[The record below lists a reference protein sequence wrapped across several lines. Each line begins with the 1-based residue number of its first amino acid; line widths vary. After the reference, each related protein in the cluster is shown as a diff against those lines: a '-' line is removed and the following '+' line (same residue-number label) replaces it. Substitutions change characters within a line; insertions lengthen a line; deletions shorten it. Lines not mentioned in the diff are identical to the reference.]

1 MHRIH
6 ALIIPVCVCV
16 FALSAAYA
24 ERLVF
29 QGVESWRDW
38 EVPFGLTEVGD
49 QGQLRLVKY
58 RKDIDAV
65 RDAHLF
71 SYESKSKGLVS
82 GGIWEATSNPAAAET
97 IIDGDETTYW
107 QPDPADEVEDWA
119 IEIDLARTVLAREIR
134 LQFPDRDGAR
144 PFRQFTVYAST
155 GARVSVKEDVV
166 MLEPVF
172 RTTRPNADSEIVI
185 PLSYASRDSALILD
199 EGIEVDPALK
209 NGYRV
214 VQRIR
219 IEVEEKS
226 PDAALAEVSVRAIG
240 DNISLGAEQRGSFVN
255 GINSVDPQ
263 NLFDGDM
270 NTNNLI
276 GSSYGSLG
284 WKEGGVWFGVDL
296 GATFF
301 VDEFFL
307 YSFKSDEGLVGY
319 SINGTGPGHTVL
331 YSDGAQVLQ
340 SGLPVPGA
348 FDYTEL
354 FTHINPNADRLLYIR
369 YIFKPR
375 KMRYFFWHGI
385 RDTGWGI
392 VKWGEFMLFSPGH
405 PAEVV
410 LRSPFIDLG
419 TEVGDGRPK
428 VIKGLHWDADLP
440 LGAKLQLR
448 SRSGNTL
455 DPLYTFY
462 DRKGDEVT
470 EDRWKS
476 APKVL
481 RGAIDTTLVVG
492 DDWGAWSNVYQ
503 NSGEVFQSESPR
515 RYVQLE
521 MILGTDDP
529 QVGPQVNSLSIE
541 YEQALVQDARGQIW
555 PREAPVNERTRFA
568 YTVWPRSAGGDS
580 GFDQVRLVVPKA
592 SDVDY
597 TGVEVDGVAIQPESV
612 VSAGDSLW
620 VDLGQAVSGDS
631 VRIAFETQLLNN
643 ATVVSADLGLS
654 NRPGLWQSVEPL
666 IRRSNVV
673 MLPNLIGQEKLIGE
687 VELATAVITPNGD
700 GIHDELEVRFIV
712 YKASR
717 VEPVLQIYD
726 LAGRRI
732 AARTGTQEAGQWR
745 LDWDGRSDDS
755 GQTAAPG
762 SYVYEI
768 SLGTDAGDDKRT
780 GTIAVAY

>member
-29 QGVESWRDW
+29 QGAESWRDW

-597 TGVEVDGVAIQPESV
+597 TGVEVGGVAIQPESV

-762 SYVYEI
+762 SYIYEI

>member
-1 MHRIH
+1 ML
-6 ALIIPVCVCV
+6 AL
-16 FALSAAYA
+16 ALNPAYA

-29 QGVESWRDW
+29 QGAESWQDW

-49 QGQLRLVKY
+49 QGQLRLTKY

-65 RDAHLF
+65 RNAHLF
-71 SYESKSKGLVS
+71 SYESKSKGVVS
-82 GGIWEATSNPAAAET
+82 GGIWEATSNPAAAQA
-97 IIDGDETTYW
+97 IIDGDDTTYW

-134 LQFPDRDGAR
+134 LQFPDREGAR

-172 RTTRPNADSEIVI
+172 RTTRPNAESELVI
-185 PLSYASRDSALILD
+185 PLFYASRDSALILD
-199 EGIEVDPALK
+199 EGIEVDPTLK
-209 NGYRV
+209 NEYRV

-226 PDAALAEVSVRAIG
+226 PDAALAEVSVRAVG
-240 DNISLGAEQRGSFVN
+240 DNISLGAQQRGSFVN

-354 FTHINPNADRLLYIR
+354 LTHINPNADRLLYIR

-405 PAEVV
+405 PAEVA
-410 LRSPFIDLG
+410 LRSSFIDLG

-440 LGAKLQLR
+440 SGAKLQLR

-455 DPLYTFY
+455 DPLFTFY

-481 RGAIDTTLVVG
+481 RGLIDTTLVVG

-541 YEQALVQDARGQIW
+541 YEQALVQDARGQVW
-555 PREAPVNERTRFA
+555 PREALVNERTRFA
-568 YTVWPRSAGGDS
+568 YTVWPRSDGGDS

-592 SDVDY
+592 SAVDY
-597 TGVEVDGVAIQPESV
+597 AGVEVGGAQIQPESV
-612 VSAGDSLW
+612 ASVGDSLW
-620 VDLGQAVSGDS
+620 IDLGQSVSGDS
-631 VRIAFETQLLNN
+631 VRVVFETQLLNN
-643 ATVVSADLGLS
+643 ATVVSVDLGLS
-654 NRPGLWQSVEPL
+654 ERPGLWQSVEPA

-673 MLPNLIGQEKLIGE
+673 MLPDLIGREKLIGQ
-687 VELATAVITPNGD
+687 VELASAVITPNGD
-700 GIHDELEVRFIV
+700 GIHDVLDVRFIV

-717 VEPVLQIYD
+717 VAPVIQIYD
-726 LAGRRI
+726 LAGRRV
-732 AARTGTQEAGQWR
+732 AVRTGSEDAGQWQ
-745 LDWDGRSDDS
+745 LLWDGHEDVYGR
-755 GQTAAPG
+755 TVAPG
-762 SYVYEI
+762 SYVYRI
-768 SLGTDAGDDKRT
+768 SLGTDAGNDERM

>member
-29 QGVESWRDW
+29 QGTESWRDW

-134 LQFPDRDGAR
+134 LQFPDREGAR

-419 TEVGDGRPK
+419 TEAGDGRPK

-580 GFDQVRLVVPKA
+580 GFDQVRLVVPEA
-592 SDVDY
+592 SNVDY

-654 NRPGLWQSVEPL
+654 NRPGLWQSVEPAV
-666 IRRSNVV
+666 RRSNVV

-700 GIHDELEVRFIV
+700 GIHDELDVRFIV

-745 LDWDGRSDDS
+745 LHWDGRSDDS

-762 SYVYEI
+762 SYIYEI

>member
-1 MHRIH
+1 M
-6 ALIIPVCVCV
+6 
-16 FALSAAYA
+16 
-24 ERLVF
+24 
-29 QGVESWRDW
+29 
-38 EVPFGLTEVGD
+38 
-49 QGQLRLVKY
+49 
-58 RKDIDAV
+58 
-65 RDAHLF
+65 
-71 SYESKSKGLVS
+71 
-82 GGIWEATSNPAAAET
+82 
-97 IIDGDETTYW
+97 
-107 QPDPADEVEDWA
+107 
-119 IEIDLARTVLAREIR
+119 
-134 LQFPDRDGAR
+134 
-144 PFRQFTVYAST
+144 
-155 GARVSVKEDVV
+155 
-166 MLEPVF
+166 
-172 RTTRPNADSEIVI
+172 
-185 PLSYASRDSALILD
+185 
-199 EGIEVDPALK
+199 
-209 NGYRV
+209 
-214 VQRIR
+214 
-219 IEVEEKS
+219 
-226 PDAALAEVSVRAIG
+226 
-240 DNISLGAEQRGSFVN
+240 
-255 GINSVDPQ
+255 
-263 NLFDGDM
+263 
-270 NTNNLI
+270 
-276 GSSYGSLG
+276 
-284 WKEGGVWFGVDL
+284 
-296 GATFF
+296 
-301 VDEFFL
+301 
-307 YSFKSDEGLVGY
+307 
-319 SINGTGPGHTVL
+319 

-419 TEVGDGRPK
+419 TEAGDGRPK

-654 NRPGLWQSVEPL
+654 NRPGLWQSVEPAV
-666 IRRSNVV
+666 RRSNVV

-700 GIHDELEVRFIV
+700 GIHDELDVRFIV

-726 LAGRRI
+726 LAGRPI
-732 AARTGTQEAGQWR
+732 AARIGTEEGGQWR

-768 SLGTDAGDDKRT
+768 SLGTDARDDKRT
-780 GTIAVAY
+780 GIIAVAY

>member
-1 MHRIH
+1 
-6 ALIIPVCVCV
+6 
-16 FALSAAYA
+16 
-24 ERLVF
+24 LVF
-29 QGVESWRDW
+29 QGAESWRDW

-762 SYVYEI
+762 SYIYEI

>member
-29 QGVESWRDW
+29 QGTESWRDW

-58 RKDIDAV
+58 RKNIDAV

-134 LQFPDRDGAR
+134 LQFPDREGAR

-419 TEVGDGRPK
+419 TEAGDGRPK

-580 GFDQVRLVVPKA
+580 GFDQVRLVVPEA
-592 SDVDY
+592 SNVDY

-654 NRPGLWQSVEPL
+654 NRPGLWQSVEPAV
-666 IRRSNVV
+666 RRSNVV

-700 GIHDELEVRFIV
+700 GIHDELDVRFIV

-745 LDWDGRSDDS
+745 LHWDGRSDDS

-762 SYVYEI
+762 SYIYEI

>member
-6 ALIIPVCVCV
+6 ALIIPVCVCF

-29 QGVESWRDW
+29 QGAESWRDW

-134 LQFPDRDGAR
+134 LQFPDREGAR

-240 DNISLGAEQRGSFVN
+240 DNISLGAQQRGSFVN

-410 LRSPFIDLG
+410 MRSPFIDLG
-419 TEVGDGRPK
+419 TEAGDGRPK

-654 NRPGLWQSVEPL
+654 NRPGLWQSVEPAV
-666 IRRSNVV
+666 RRSNVV

-700 GIHDELEVRFIV
+700 GIHDELDVRFIV

-762 SYVYEI
+762 SYIYEI

>member
-29 QGVESWRDW
+29 QGTESWRDW

-107 QPDPADEVEDWA
+107 QPDPADEIEDWA

-134 LQFPDRDGAR
+134 LQFPDREGAR

-166 MLEPVF
+166 MLEPIF

-199 EGIEVDPALK
+199 QGIEVDPALK

-240 DNISLGAEQRGSFVN
+240 DNISLGAQQRGSFVN

-284 WKEGGVWFGVDL
+284 WKEGGVWFGVDP

-419 TEVGDGRPK
+419 TEAGDGRPK

-654 NRPGLWQSVEPL
+654 NRPGLWQSVEPAV
-666 IRRSNVV
+666 RRSNVV

-700 GIHDELEVRFIV
+700 GIHDELDVRFIV

-732 AARTGTQEAGQWR
+732 AARTGTQEGGQWR

-762 SYVYEI
+762 SYIYEI

-780 GTIAVAY
+780 GIIAVAY

>member
-6 ALIIPVCVCV
+6 ALIIPVCVCF

-29 QGVESWRDW
+29 QGAESWRDW

-134 LQFPDRDGAR
+134 LQFPDREGAR

-240 DNISLGAEQRGSFVN
+240 DNISLGAQQRGSFVN

-410 LRSPFIDLG
+410 MRSPFIDLG
-419 TEVGDGRPK
+419 TEAGDGRPK

-580 GFDQVRLVVPKA
+580 GFDQVRLVVSKA

-654 NRPGLWQSVEPL
+654 NRPGLWQSVEPAV
-666 IRRSNVV
+666 RRSNVV

-700 GIHDELEVRFIV
+700 GIHDELDVRFIV

-762 SYVYEI
+762 SYIYEI

-780 GTIAVAY
+780 GIIAVAY

>member
-6 ALIIPVCVCV
+6 ALIIPVCVCF

-29 QGVESWRDW
+29 QGAESWRDW

-134 LQFPDRDGAR
+134 LQFPDREGAR

-419 TEVGDGRPK
+419 TEAGDGRPK

-580 GFDQVRLVVPKA
+580 GFDQVRLVVPEA
-592 SDVDY
+592 SNVDY

-654 NRPGLWQSVEPL
+654 NRPGLWQSVEPAV
-666 IRRSNVV
+666 RRSNVV

-700 GIHDELEVRFIV
+700 GIHDELDVRFIV

-745 LDWDGRSDDS
+745 LHWDGRSDDS

-762 SYVYEI
+762 SYIYEI

>member
-419 TEVGDGRPK
+419 AEVGDGRPK

-762 SYVYEI
+762 SYIYEI

>member
-1 MHRIH
+1 MHIIH

-29 QGVESWRDW
+29 QGAESWRDW

-82 GGIWEATSNPAAAET
+82 GGIWEATSNPATAET

-134 LQFPDRDGAR
+134 LHFPDREGAR

-172 RTTRPNADSEIVI
+172 RTTRPNADPEIVI

-240 DNISLGAEQRGSFVN
+240 DNISLGAQQRGSFVN

-307 YSFKSDEGLVGY
+307 YSFKSDEGL
-319 SINGTGPGHTVL
+319 
-331 YSDGAQVLQ
+331 
-340 SGLPVPGA
+340 
-348 FDYTEL
+348 
-354 FTHINPNADRLLYIR
+354 
-369 YIFKPR
+369 
-375 KMRYFFWHGI
+375 
-385 RDTGWGI
+385 
-392 VKWGEFMLFSPGH
+392 
-405 PAEVV
+405 
-410 LRSPFIDLG
+410 
-419 TEVGDGRPK
+419 
-428 VIKGLHWDADLP
+428 
-440 LGAKLQLR
+440 
-448 SRSGNTL
+448 
-455 DPLYTFY
+455 
-462 DRKGDEVT
+462 
-470 EDRWKS
+470 
-476 APKVL
+476 
-481 RGAIDTTLVVG
+481 
-492 DDWGAWSNVYQ
+492 
-503 NSGEVFQSESPR
+503 
-515 RYVQLE
+515 
-521 MILGTDDP
+521 
-529 QVGPQVNSLSIE
+529 
-541 YEQALVQDARGQIW
+541 
-555 PREAPVNERTRFA
+555 
-568 YTVWPRSAGGDS
+568 
-580 GFDQVRLVVPKA
+580 
-592 SDVDY
+592 
-597 TGVEVDGVAIQPESV
+597 
-612 VSAGDSLW
+612 
-620 VDLGQAVSGDS
+620 
-631 VRIAFETQLLNN
+631 
-643 ATVVSADLGLS
+643 
-654 NRPGLWQSVEPL
+654 
-666 IRRSNVV
+666 
-673 MLPNLIGQEKLIGE
+673 
-687 VELATAVITPNGD
+687 
-700 GIHDELEVRFIV
+700 
-712 YKASR
+712 
-717 VEPVLQIYD
+717 
-726 LAGRRI
+726 
-732 AARTGTQEAGQWR
+732 
-745 LDWDGRSDDS
+745 
-755 GQTAAPG
+755 
-762 SYVYEI
+762 
-768 SLGTDAGDDKRT
+768 
-780 GTIAVAY
+780 

>member
-29 QGVESWRDW
+29 QGVKSWRDW

-762 SYVYEI
+762 SYIYEI

>member
-1 MHRIH
+1 MPRIH

-29 QGVESWRDW
+29 QGAESWRDW

-762 SYVYEI
+762 SYIYEI

>member
-29 QGVESWRDW
+29 QGTESWRDW
-38 EVPFGLTEVGD
+38 EVPLGLTEVGD

-58 RKDIDAV
+58 RKNIDAV

-134 LQFPDRDGAR
+134 LQFPDREGAR

-419 TEVGDGRPK
+419 TEAGDGRPK

-580 GFDQVRLVVPKA
+580 GFDQVRLVVPEA
-592 SDVDY
+592 SNVDY

-654 NRPGLWQSVEPL
+654 NRPGLWQSVEPAV
-666 IRRSNVV
+666 RRSNVV

-700 GIHDELEVRFIV
+700 GIHDELDVRFIV

-745 LDWDGRSDDS
+745 LHWDGRSDDS

-762 SYVYEI
+762 SYIYEI

>member
-29 QGVESWRDW
+29 QGAESWRDW

-240 DNISLGAEQRGSFVN
+240 DNISLGAQQRGSFVN

-654 NRPGLWQSVEPL
+654 NRPGLWQSVEPAV
-666 IRRSNVV
+666 RRSNIV

-687 VELATAVITPNGD
+687 VEVATAVITPNGD
-700 GIHDELEVRFIV
+700 GIHDELDVRFIV

-745 LDWDGRSDDS
+745 LHWDGRSDDS

-762 SYVYEI
+762 SYIYEI

>member
-1 MHRIH
+1 MHAISLWTWT
-6 ALIIPVCVCV
+6 ALVCLLLLGP
-16 FALSAAYA
+16 ARA
-24 ERLVF
+24 EELVF
-29 QGVESWRDW
+29 KGAQTWQQW
-38 EVPFGLTEVGD
+38 QIPFGVTEVGD
-49 QGQLRLVKY
+49 EGQLRLVKY

-65 RDAHLF
+65 RNAHRF
-71 SYESKSKGLVS
+71 SYESKGRGVVS
-82 GGIWEATSNPAAAET
+82 GGIWEAVSNPSTAEQ
-97 IIDGDETTYW
+97 IIDGDPTTYW
-107 QPDPADEVEDWA
+107 RPDPADQVEDWA
-119 IEIDLARTVLAREIR
+119 IEIDLGRTVLARELR
-134 LQFPDRDGAR
+134 LHFPDEEGAR

-155 GARVSVKEDVV
+155 GARISVQEDLV

-172 RTTRPNADSEIVI
+172 RTTRPNSQAEIVI

-199 EGIEVDPALK
+199 EGIEIDPVAK

-219 IEVEEKS
+219 IEAEEKS

-240 DNISLGAEQRGSFVN
+240 DNISIGAEQRGSFVN

-348 FDYTEL
+348 FDYSEL
-354 FTHINPNADRLLYIR
+354 LTHINPNGDRLLYIR
-369 YIFKPR
+369 YIFRPR

-410 LRSPFIDLG
+410 LHSPFIDLG
-419 TEVGDGRPK
+419 EEAGDGRPK

-440 LGAKLQLR
+440 PGAKLQLR

-455 DPLYTFY
+455 NPLYTFY

-470 EDRWKS
+470 EEKWNS
-476 APKVL
+476 SPKVL
-481 RGAIDTTLVVG
+481 RGSIDTALVVG
-492 DDWGAWSNVYQ
+492 DDWGGWSNVYQ
-503 NSGEVFQSESPR
+503 TSGEAFQSESPR
-515 RYVQLE
+515 RYVLLE
-521 MILGTDDP
+521 MIMGTDNP
-529 QVGPQVNSLSIE
+529 QVGPQVNSLTIE
-541 YEQALVQDARGQIW
+541 YEQALVQDARGRIW
-555 PREAPVNERTRFA
+555 PQQAAVNEPTLFA
-568 YTVWPRSAGGDS
+568 YTVLSDGDGEDS
-580 GFDQVRLVVPKA
+580 GFDRVRLVVPEA
-592 SDVDY
+592 PHIDDV
-597 TGVEVDGVAIQPESV
+597 GVQIGGVDIQPEAV
-612 VSAGDSLW
+612 ALVGDSLL
-620 VDLGQAVSGDS
+620 VDLGRSVARDS
-631 VRIAFETQLLNN
+631 VQISFNTQLVKN
-643 ATVVSADLGLS
+643 ATAVSADLGLS
-654 NRPGLWQSVEPL
+654 SRPGLWQSVEPAM
-666 IRRSNVV
+666 RRSNVI
-673 MLPNLIGQEKLIGE
+673 MLPNLVGQEELIGD
-687 VELATAVITPNGD
+687 VELASAVITPNGD
-700 GIHDELEVRFIV
+700 GVHDALDLRFVV

-717 VEPVLQIYD
+717 VEPVLHIFD
-726 LAGRRI
+726 LAGRRL
-732 AARTGTQEAGQWR
+732 AARAGVSEAGQWQLR
-745 LDWDGRSDDS
+745 WDGRSDAS
-755 GQTAAPG
+755 GGIVAPG
-762 SYVYEI
+762 SYVYRI
-768 SLGTDAGDDKRT
+768 SLGTDAGDDERT
-780 GTIAVAY
+780 GTIAVVY

>member
-29 QGVESWRDW
+29 QGVKSWRDW

-541 YEQALVQDARGQIW
+541 YEQALVQDARGQVW

-762 SYVYEI
+762 SYIYEI

>member
-762 SYVYEI
+762 SYIYEI

>member
-29 QGVESWRDW
+29 QGAESWRDW

-541 YEQALVQDARGQIW
+541 YEQALVQDARGRIW

-762 SYVYEI
+762 SYIYEI

>member
-1 MHRIH
+1 MHKIR
-6 ALIIPVCVCV
+6 ALCVLIGLC
-16 FALSAAYA
+16 ALALNPAYA

-29 QGVESWRDW
+29 QGAESWQDW

-49 QGQLRLVKY
+49 QGQLRLTKY

-65 RDAHLF
+65 RNARLF
-71 SYESKSKGLVS
+71 SYESKGKGVVS
-82 GGIWEATSNPAAAET
+82 GGIWEATSNPAAAQA

-134 LQFPDRDGAR
+134 LQFPDREGAR

-172 RTTRPNADSEIVI
+172 RTTRPNTESELVI
-185 PLSYASRDSALILD
+185 PLFYASRDSALILD
-199 EGIEVDPALK
+199 EGIEVDPAVK
-209 NGYRV
+209 NEYRV

-226 PDAALAEVSVRAIG
+226 PNAALAEVSVRAVG
-240 DNISLGAEQRGSFVN
+240 DNISLGAQQRGSFVN

-354 FTHINPNADRLLYIR
+354 LTHINPNADRLLYIR

-405 PAEVV
+405 PAEVA
-410 LRSPFIDLG
+410 LRSSFIDLG
-419 TEVGDGRPK
+419 TEAGDGRPK

-440 LGAKLQLR
+440 SGANLQLR

-455 DPLYTFY
+455 DPLFTFY

-481 RGAIDTTLVVG
+481 RGPIDTTLVVG

-541 YEQALVQDARGQIW
+541 YEQALVQDARGQVW
-555 PREAPVNERTRFA
+555 PREALVNKRTRFA
-568 YTVWPRSAGGDS
+568 YTVWPLSDGGDS

-592 SDVDY
+592 SAVDY
-597 TGVEVDGVAIQPESV
+597 AGVEVGGAQIQPESV
-612 VSAGDSLW
+612 ASVGDSLW
-620 VDLGQAVSGDS
+620 IDLGQSVSGDS
-631 VRIAFETQLLNN
+631 VRVAFETQLLNN
-643 ATVVSADLGLS
+643 ATVVSVDLGLS
-654 NRPGLWQSVEPL
+654 DRPGLWQSVEPA

-673 MLPNLIGQEKLIGE
+673 MLPDLISQEKLIGQ
-687 VELATAVITPNGD
+687 VKLDSDVITPNGD
-700 GIHDELEVRFIV
+700 GIHDWLDVRFIV

-717 VEPVLQIYD
+717 VAPVLQIYD
-726 LAGRRI
+726 LAGRRV
-732 AARTGTQEAGQWR
+732 AVRTGFEDAGQWQ
-745 LDWDGRSDDS
+745 LLWDGQEDVS
-755 GQTAAPG
+755 GRTVAPG
-762 SYVYEI
+762 SYVYRI
-768 SLGTDAGDDKRT
+768 LLGTDAGNDERM
-780 GTIAVAY
+780 GIIAVAY